1 MDIRKVQVTG
11 GSSFVITLPKD
22 WIVSANIKKNDPLGV
37 IVQTDGTLVIT
48 PKIEGERLSS
58 TKEFDV
64 DKIASPNFL
73 FRLMIGAYIMGYS
86 NIIIK
91 SKKPLDSFVRDT
103 IVAFTQ
109 IAIGPEIMEET
120 DKSITITD
128 LLNPTEMP
136 FGKSIRRMHLIV
148 RAMHEDTMKAL
159 VGSDRELASRI
170 IKRDR
175 DVDRL
180 EWLIARQSNIVL
192 GNIRLGKK
200 LDVTP
205 EVANHYYLISRAI
218 ERIGDHAV
226 KIAENIP
233 TLLDKKTDPK
243 LIKKIT
249 TAAEYAISIF
259 NHSLDAWIKRDMELA
274 NQNIE
279 RKKKLVELCE
289 DITNHPIKSKGR
301 TYIAV
306 SYIAESIR
314 RTGEYSGGI
323 SEIVI
328 NNIIKD

>member
-1 MDIRKVQVTG
+1 MEIRKVQVTG
-11 GSSFVITLPKD
+11 GSSYVITLPKE
-22 WIVSANIKKNDPLGV
+22 WIVQAKIKKNDPLGV
-37 IVQTDGTLVIT
+37 IAQTDGTLLIT
-48 PKIEGERLSS
+48 PKTEGERVSS
-58 TKEFDV
+58 TKEFVV
-64 DKIASPNFL
+64 DEITSPNYL
-73 FRLMIGAYIMGYS
+73 FRLLIGAYIMGFS

-91 SKKPLDSFVRDT
+91 SKSPLDSFVRDT
-103 IVAFTQ
+103 IIVFTQ

-128 LLNPTEMP
+128 LLSPTEMP
-136 FGKSIRRMHLIV
+136 FSKSIRRMHLIV
-148 RAMHEDTMKAL
+148 KAMHEDAIKSL
-159 VGSDRELASRI
+159 VEGDEELARRI

-205 EVANHYYLISRAI
+205 EVANHYYLISRTI
-218 ERIGDHAV
+218 ERVGDHAV

-233 TLLDKKTDPK
+233 ILLNKKVDQK
-243 LIKKIT
+243 LIKNIVK
-249 TAAEYAISIF
+249 ASEYATSIF
-259 NHSLDAWIKRDMELA
+259 NHSIDAWIKRDMELA

-279 RKKKLVELCE
+279 RKKKLVDLCE
-289 DITNHPIKSKGR
+289 DITNHPLKSKGQA
-301 TYIAV
+301 YIAV